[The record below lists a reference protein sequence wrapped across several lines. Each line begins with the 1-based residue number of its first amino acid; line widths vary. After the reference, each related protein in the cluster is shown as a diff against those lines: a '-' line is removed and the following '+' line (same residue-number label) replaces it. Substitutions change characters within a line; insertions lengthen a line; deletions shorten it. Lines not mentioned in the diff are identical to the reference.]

1 MEKKLLCSTKHF
13 LKIIPLKQEQIKE
26 KEYKGHTWCLQ
37 IHIALQC
44 WRKLQVQLQHHT
56 ELLAPL
62 PFWLIPF
69 SSSRKSLACSM
80 NYRSFEL
87 QSSLSPSLLLSIFYT
102 LSLRVPA
109 IKKKKNLKN
118 KDFID
123 YTSKR
128 KKKII
133 KINSI
138 N

>member
-37 IHIALQC
+37 IHITLQC

-87 QSSLSPSLLLSIFYT
+87 QSSLFPSLLLSIFYT

-109 IKKKKNLKN
+109 IKKKKKTLKN

-123 YTSKR
+123 YSSKR
-128 KKKII
+128 KKK
-133 KINSI
+133 KDYKD
-138 N
+138 

>member
-1 MEKKLLCSTKHF
+1 MLCSTKHF

-26 KEYKGHTWCLQ
+26 KEYKSHTWCLQ

-87 QSSLSPSLLLSIFYT
+87 QSSLSPSLLLSIFYA